1 MADADVRAT
10 APDELDA
17 WSEGEW
23 MSWGYRQGAEWRRVL
38 ADCDALGV
46 FRDGHIVGGTAGI
59 PFALTVPGGE
69 LPVRGIASVWVSPA
83 WRGKGYMRRLM
94 DTQLEGFVGDG
105 VAAAVLIASEPGIHR
120 RFGFGVA
127 SFTSRVRV
135 SRSAR
140 SSLVEPEPGEIQLT
154 ERDTGV
160 PGATQIY
167 DRVRPTVPGMLDRG
181 DAWWEYSYPTAGVDD
196 DEPTL
201 FALHRG
207 AVAECDGYAAYSVQA
222 GWSDEGR
229 PDNTLRLHE
238 LVAETPRA
246 YGALWSYCLGLSLC
260 GCVEA
265 ENRPVDEP
273 LLHMLPAP
281 EAMRLSVVDGL
292 HVRILD
298 VPAALSARRYSA
310 RGSVVLSV
318 RDDAGGW
325 AGGTWLVEGDRQ
337 VGACTSTRRS
347 PDLVL
352 DAAALACVYLGGSS
366 FDMLHW
372 AGFVDELRPGAIRRA
387 DELFSWSRA
396 PWLPWDY

>member
-1 MADADVRAT
+1 MADADVRAVM
-10 APDELDA
+10 PVELDA
-17 WSEGEW
+17 WCDGEW
-23 MSWGYRQGAEWRRVL
+23 MAWGYRQGAEWRRVL
-38 ADCDALGV
+38 ADCDVLGA

-59 PFALTVPGGE
+59 PFGLTVPGGE
-69 LPVRGIASVWVSPA
+69 LPVRGVASVWVSPA
-83 WRGKGYMRRLM
+83 WRGRGFLRDLM
-94 DTQLEGFVGDG
+94 DAQLQRFVEDE

-127 SFTSRVRV
+127 SLTARVRIA
-135 SRSAR
+135 SSAR
-140 SSLVEPEPGEIQLT
+140 PSLVEAEAGEIELGQRDVGVRAAT
-154 ERDTGV
+154 E
-160 PGATQIY
+160 IY
-167 DRVRPTVPGMLDRG
+167 ERVRPTVPGMLDRG
-181 DAWWEYSYPTAGVDD
+181 DAWWEYSYPTAGIDD

-201 FALHRG
+201 FALHHG
-207 AVAECDGYAAYSVQA
+207 ADAELDGYAAYSVQA

-238 LVAETPRA
+238 LVAETPHA

-260 GCVEA
+260 GRVEA

-281 EAMRLSVVDGL
+281 EGMRLSVVDGL

-298 VPAALSARRYSA
+298 VPAALSARRYLA
-310 RGSVVLSV
+310 RGDVVLSV
-318 RDDAGGW
+318 RDAAGGW
-325 AGGTWLVEGDRQ
+325 AGGTWLVEGDPE
-337 VGACTSTRRS
+337 VGVCTSTRRS

-366 FDMLHW
+366 FDALHW
-372 AGFVDELRPGAIRRA
+372 AGLVEELRPGGIRRA
-387 DELFSWSRA
+387 DELFSWPRA